1 MNIFEMMKQLKSV
14 QDSMNKLKEE
24 LQNETVTYEDEN
36 YKITATLVGEVVDIQ
51 LKKESCKDLEENLKK
66 AFKELHKMAKE
77 RVKEKT
83 KSSLFG
89 NMGLF

>member
-36 YKITATLVGEVVDIQ
+36 CKITATLVGEIVDIQ
-51 LKKESCKDLEENLKK
+51 LKKESCKEIEETLKK

>member
-36 YKITATLVGEVVDIQ
+36 CKITATLVGEVVDIQ

-77 RVKEKT
+77 KVKEKT